1 MALALAVAAVA
12 YGLAYSAAYRARRT
26 VPRPWRAYAYLAGV
40 LTLALALLGPLDDW
54 SGVLFSAHM
63 VQHLLLTVVGPPLLA
78 LGRPVQVLL
87 RGLPSAPRRALL
99 RQTLGRPPVRG
110 LLAKLVHPI
119 VLALAVNGS
128 VLIWHLPA
136 LYSAALRQ
144 PFIHELE
151 HACFF
156 GSALLFWWALVGPEL
171 PRAHRLSTSAALLL
185 LFTTWMAS
193 DLLGATL
200 TLASTLLY
208 PDYAATPKP
217 WGLTALADQRL
228 GGLIMWV
235 GGGVFYATVMV
246 GRLVA
251 PYLSPRRGPLAVRS
265 SSRASRPSAE
275 GRDRRT
281 CGVAATDQRV

>member
-1 MALALAVAAVA
+1 VA
-12 YGLAYSAAYRARRT
+12 YGAAGRAGRT
-26 VPRPWRAYAYLAGV
+26 VPRHWRAYAYLAGV
-40 LTLALALLGPLDDW
+40 ASLGLALLGPFDDW

-63 VQHLLLTVVGPPLLA
+63 LHHLLLMVVSPLLLA

-87 RGLPSAPRRALL
+87 RGLPSGPRRAVL
-99 RQTLGRPPVRG
+99 RRTLGQPAVRG

-128 VLIWHLPA
+128 VLVWHLPA
-136 LYSAALRQ
+136 LYSTALRH

-156 GSALLFWWALVGPEL
+156 GTALLFWWALAGPAL
-171 PRAHRLSTSAALLL
+171 PRAHRLSTSASLLL
-185 LFTTWMAS
+185 LFTSWMPT

-200 TLASTLLY
+200 TLADTLLY

-217 WGLTALADQRL
+217 WELTALVDQRL

-235 GGGVFYATVMV
+235 GGGVFYAIVMAGV
-246 GRLVA
+246 LLA
-251 PYLSPRRGPLAVRS
+251 PYLRPRARQREVRPGS
-265 SSRASRPSAE
+265 VGLGRSAGE
-275 GRDRRT
+275 QKRRT
-281 CGVAATDQRV
+281 FGATTSEQQV